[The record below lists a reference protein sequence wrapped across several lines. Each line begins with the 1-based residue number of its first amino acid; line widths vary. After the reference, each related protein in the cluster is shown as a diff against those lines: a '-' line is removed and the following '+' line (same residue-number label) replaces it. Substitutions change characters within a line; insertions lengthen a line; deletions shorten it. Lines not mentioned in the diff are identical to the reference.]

1 MPMSLSRFAAPL
13 ALMATAAC
21 LSSAAS
27 AQQVPP
33 LLPGVY
39 TNEEDV
45 SFQSEAG
52 ATIPWIGLRVGDGEH
67 RGKVQPIDRFGVAIG
82 PWTRTMPDGV
92 AIDTHSGNPVLR
104 YGDSGAISML
114 ERARQFRCWISVRKS
129 EAGADGSAQWTFDRN
144 LAMHDQ
150 GGRVAAG
157 GGDSGAPGVVIRMR
171 NVVWPAPSTN
181 RPSLVLYVHRPESP
195 DRSESYSW
203 ADPEARLVGI
213 NLRWMQASCSREEV
227 P

>member
-1 MPMSLSRFAAPL
+1 MAA
-13 ALMATAAC
+13 AAC
-21 LSSAAS
+21 FTSAAS

-45 SFQSEAG
+45 SFGSEAG
-52 ATIPWIGLRVGDGEH
+52 ATIPWIGLRVGEGEH
-67 RGKVQPIDRFGVAIG
+67 QGAVQPIDRFGAAIG
-82 PWTRTMPDGV
+82 PWTGTMPDGV
-92 AIDTHSGNPVLR
+92 TIDTHSGNPVLR
-104 YGDSGAISML
+104 HGDNGESSL
-114 ERARQFRCWISVRKS
+114 LLRARPFRCWISVRKT
-129 EAGADGSAQWTFDRN
+129 EPGADGRAEWTFDRN

-195 DRSESYSW
+195 DRAESYSW
-203 ADPEARLVGI
+203 ADPDARLVGI